1 MHPSIFLGGCC
12 SSTTWRADIAV
23 PILRKHGI
31 DFFNPQTDDWSPD
44 MLEEE
49 TRAKQNCSILLL
61 VVDSKSRAIHTML
74 ECMEFILQQRTVVLV
89 VNECRGTAEGE
100 KVSGR
105 ELEDLNRARLFLQS
119 VAKKWSQTCT
129 LCDSIE
135 QAIQHIVLLHSTV
148 INRSTARAAPGT
160 ASSKSSSGG
169 SGNNAGSVN
178 RMALSSFESKTPDIG
193 QPKLRA
199 RGSAKFGEINSDEA
213 ITISKQLSS
222 MGLNQEE

>member
-1 MHPSIFLGGCC
+1 
-12 SSTTWRADIAV
+12 
-23 PILRKHGI
+23 
-31 DFFNPQTDDWSPD
+31 
-44 MLEEE
+44 
-49 TRAKQNCSILLL
+49 
-61 VVDSKSRAIHTML
+61 ML

-148 INRSTARAAPGT
+148 INRGSTLRTARAAPGT